1 MKDLVNKLYRLG
13 YERQTIVSQSGHIA
27 IRGFILDIF
36 PFEYNNPIR
45 VEFFDDEIEKIS
57 EFNVNTQLRYKY
69 LNEVSIY
76 PTTEFIINVDNSIKH
91 YMLNDKI
98 VQKLLE
104 VNKKQTKNI
113 EKK

>member
-1 MKDLVNKLYRLG
+1 MDDFNKQIHDKVVNNIKFSLGMDKLITAL
-13 YERQTIVSQSGHIA
+13 A
-27 IRGFILDIF
+27 INVTK
-36 PFEYNNPIR
+36 E
-45 VEFFDDEIEKIS
+45 EIEKEITDTARKINM
-57 EFNVNTQLRYKY
+57 NVNEL
-69 LNEVSIY
+69 LNNQNIL
-76 PTTEFIINVDNSIKH
+76 NSIKQ